1 MARLRTNSMN
11 FYVELDERGVLI
23 HNTLLLFP
31 KNSHLVI
38 TRQLAKGKIGSVRI
52 RTDSEDGWK
61 EMRVDDSLF
70 AYRFDMD
77 LPCSGPFFFVT
88 SFIPATDQES
98 QEPQEGPFIRFV
110 VQNDIQL
117 DGSAVGPSGLCIQS
131 LLSGCMGDFNRW
143 NDVLLDTFLCG

>member
-38 TRQLAKGKIGSVRI
+38 TRQLAKGKIVRKCMQYDDQGSMRI

-88 SFIPATDQES
+88 SFIPY
-98 QEPQEGPFIRFV
+98 PCPFPF
-110 VQNDIQL
+110 
-117 DGSAVGPSGLCIQS
+117 
-131 LLSGCMGDFNRW
+131 
-143 NDVLLDTFLCG
+143 T

>member
-1 MARLRTNSMN
+1 MARLCTISMN

-38 TRQLAKGKIGSVRI
+38 TRQLAKGTIVWKRARYNFQGSVRI

-77 LPCSGPFFFVT
+77 LPRSGPFFFVT
-88 SFIPATDQES
+88 SFIPYPCPS
-98 QEPQEGPFIRFV
+98 PF
-110 VQNDIQL
+110 
-117 DGSAVGPSGLCIQS
+117 
-131 LLSGCMGDFNRW
+131 
-143 NDVLLDTFLCG
+143 T

>member
-38 TRQLAKGKIGSVRI
+38 TRQLAKGKIVRKCMQCDDQGSVRI

-77 LPCSGPFFFVT
+77 LPCSR
-88 SFIPATDQES
+88 A
-98 QEPQEGPFIRFV
+98 
-110 VQNDIQL
+110 L
-117 DGSAVGPSGLCIQS
+117 
-131 LLSGCMGDFNRW
+131 
-143 NDVLLDTFLCG
+143 FLCDILHSVSMPFSFHVVPQIRRAKSPRRVRSFASLSKTT